1 MCGIFAYVNYG
12 VPTKQKAIVDK
23 LLNGLRR
30 LEYRGY
36 DSAGIAIDNGPSLD
50 ELSPIV
56 FKETGKIDMLAD
68 FITNKENLNSDLF
81 FENHCGI
88 GHTRWATHGPP
99 APRNSHPH
107 TSDAS
112 NEFLVVHNGIITNH
126 QALREMLE
134 RKGFVFESETDTE
147 VIPKLT
153 KYLYEKFHNRV
164 TFRQLV
170 MEVVRQLQGAFALI
184 FKSTHYPG
192 ELVAAKRGSPLLLG
206 IVEEPGKNAPHAVL
220 TSEGFKT
227 SNEGPVGDEAPRDNG
242 GKRQKTLKNHVE

>member
-134 RKGFVFESETDTE
+134 R
-147 VIPKLT
+147 
-153 KYLYEKFHNRV
+153 
-164 TFRQLV
+164 
-170 MEVVRQLQGAFALI
+170 
-184 FKSTHYPG
+184 
-192 ELVAAKRGSPLLLG
+192 
-206 IVEEPGKNAPHAVL
+206 
-220 TSEGFKT
+220 
-227 SNEGPVGDEAPRDNG
+227 
-242 GKRQKTLKNHVE
+242 